1 MIVARVVMMIYSGG
15 DMMVAVIMM
24 VVRVMVVAM
33 EVVVV
38 VVFCG
43 VCGEDNELVNH
54 DDGTHAW
61 WRLLHMV
68 VVVARTMAIV

>member
-1 MIVARVVMMIYSGG
+1 MMIYSGG
-15 DMMVAVIMM
+15 DMMVAVIMILM
-24 VVRVMVVAM
+24 IVRVMVVAV
-33 EVVVV
+33 EGV

-43 VCGEDNELVNH
+43 VFGEDNELVNH

-68 VVVARTMAIV
+68 VVVVVVVVARTMATA